1 MNRIIVTDST
11 AYLPKS
17 LVAENNIKIVP
28 LNVHIK
34 DMVFK
39 EGSRLSNMEYFTML
53 KNEPVFPSTSQPA
66 TGEFLRV
73 FEQLNP
79 GDEALVILISS
90 QLSGALHS
98 AQVARDMLG
107 KSDINIYI
115 FDSLSTIIGLEFL
128 IRRACELLHKN
139 MSMTQI
145 IEELEQL
152 KHKIRLLFIVDDLE
166 YLARGGRISHLSKH
180 VGNILQIKPILHLN
194 QGKIEVFDKVR
205 TKQKAINHILNEVRA
220 NAASINK
227 IGVIHVNTPEE
238 CRELKDML
246 AGIYSGE
253 ILTQEVG
260 PVIGSHTGP
269 GAVGI
274 AFY

>member
-107 KSDINIYI
+107 KSDINI
-115 FDSLSTIIGLEFL
+115 
-128 IRRACELLHKN
+128 
-139 MSMTQI
+139 
-145 IEELEQL
+145 
-152 KHKIRLLFIVDDLE
+152 
-166 YLARGGRISHLSKH
+166 
-180 VGNILQIKPILHLN
+180 
-194 QGKIEVFDKVR
+194 
-205 TKQKAINHILNEVRA
+205 
-220 NAASINK
+220 
-227 IGVIHVNTPEE
+227 
-238 CRELKDML
+238 
-246 AGIYSGE
+246 
-253 ILTQEVG
+253 
-260 PVIGSHTGP
+260 
-269 GAVGI
+269 
-274 AFY
+274 